1 VRAAGCTAW
10 LLIGVSLLSASGID
24 AAVPQIQQLVT
35 RAEQAGLTDPEA
47 LNRDAQA
54 ALAALQS
61 TPDPDLEI
69 RTRLLLCDYN
79 SERDLSAAEDQARRV
94 LALLPQAHDPGLRAG
109 LLTCEGETRE
119 TVADN
124 GQALAL
130 FTQAV
135 DVATSTHNDEKLAA
149 ALYSRGYLLGLQGE
163 YATGLADLRR
173 AQRLY
178 DRLGR
183 QYDALSCRDSIATLY
198 SRLGDNTE
206 AAHLYADVLRMQR
219 QAGMIREQAVTLH
232 NLARTYEDS
241 RQWDLAQATFTQA
254 LELGHGLKYSRV
266 EAYALRGLA
275 AVKVARN
282 DAAGALDDLAH
293 ATALQSETPDAR
305 LGAQINLERGRAL
318 HLAGRLPE
326 SEAVLQQARS
336 VFKSAGSA
344 VELVDTDGE
353 LAVVESALG
362 EWHAAYMDKAE
373 AAQQQEQLLSNQLGQ
388 RFAMLKVAYDTAAQ
402 EQENRAL
409 LRENAATA
417 RALEQSRR
425 VRQLQG
431 VVIALGVALGAIL
444 IWLLLLNRG
453 RARRLGS
460 LAMTDELTQAPNRR
474 AVLAMLNRLLK
485 RPEVAPCAILIM
497 DIDFFKRINDQHGH
511 AAGDEVL
518 KLVAEAVRNTVQ
530 PPAFFGR
537 LGGEEFLIALPDTDL
552 AEAKRFAEL
561 LRQRVAAINIRAAI
575 PGHPGV
581 TTSVGLT
588 LAMAGAD
595 DPGNMLAR
603 ADTALYVAKR
613 SGRNCVRVEPA
624 SDDAHLDVP
633 GPGMLDE
640 TVVLDSAANELGS
653 GH

>member
-1 VRAAGCTAW
+1 MRAAGCAA
-10 LLIGVSLLSASGID
+10 LLLAGLSLLPASATV
-24 AAVPQIQQLVT
+24 AAVPDIQQLVT
-35 RAEQAGLTDPEA
+35 RAEHEGFTDPEA

-54 ALAALQS
+54 ALVALQS

-79 SERDLSAAEDQARRV
+79 SERDLSAAQDQARQV

-109 LLTCEGETRE
+109 LLTCQGETRE
-119 TVADN
+119 TAADN
-124 GQALAL
+124 VQALRL
-130 FTQAV
+130 FSQAV
-135 DVATSTHNDEKLAA
+135 DVASSAHNDEKLAA

-163 YATGLADLRR
+163 YATGLVDLRR
-173 AQRLY
+173 AQTLY

-198 SRLGDNTE
+198 SRLGDSTE
-206 AAHLYADVLRMQR
+206 AAHLYAEVLRIQR
-219 QAGMIREQAVTLH
+219 QAGMVREQAVTLH

-241 RQWDLAQATFTQA
+241 RQWELAQMTFSQALDLAR
-254 LELGHGLKYSRV
+254 GLKYPRV

-275 AVKVARN
+275 AVKVARH
-282 DAAGALDDLAH
+282 DAAGALDDLAR
-293 ATALQSETPDAR
+293 ATALQSASPDAR
-305 LGAQINLERGRAL
+305 LGAQINLEKGRAL
-318 HLAGRLPE
+318 HLAARLPE
-326 SEAVLQQARS
+326 SLAVLQQARA

-344 VELVDTDGE
+344 LELVDTDNE
-353 LAVVESALG
+353 LAVVESSLG
-362 EWHAAYMDKAE
+362 EWHAAYADKAE
-373 AAQQQEQLLSNQLGQ
+373 AAQLQEQLLSNQLGQ
-388 RFAMLKVAYDTAAQ
+388 RFAILKVAYDTAAR
-402 EQENRAL
+402 ERENRAL
-409 LRENAATA
+409 LRENAATGS
-417 RALEQSRR
+417 ALEQSRR

-453 RARRLGS
+453 RARRMGS

-474 AVLAMLNRLLK
+474 AVLAMLNRLLQ
-485 RPEVAPCAILIM
+485 RPEVAPCAVLIM
-497 DIDFFKRINDQHGH
+497 DIDFFKRINDQYGH

-518 KLVAEAVRNTVQ
+518 KLVAEAVRSTVK

-537 LGGEEFLIALPDTDL
+537 LGGEEFLIVLPDADL
-552 AEAKRFAEL
+552 PVAKRFAEV
-561 LRQRVAAINIRAAI
+561 LRENVAAINTRAAI

-588 LAMAGAD
+588 LSMAGAD
-595 DPGNMLAR
+595 APGNMLAR
-603 ADTALYVAKR
+603 ADTALYTAKR

-624 SDDAHLDVP
+624 ADEAHL
-633 GPGMLDE
+633 
-640 TVVLDSAANELGS
+640 VLDTPANEVGS

>member
-1 VRAAGCTAW
+1 
-10 LLIGVSLLSASGID
+10 
-24 AAVPQIQQLVT
+24 
-35 RAEQAGLTDPEA
+35 
-47 LNRDAQA
+47 
-54 ALAALQS
+54 
-61 TPDPDLEI
+61 
-69 RTRLLLCDYN
+69 
-79 SERDLSAAEDQARRV
+79 
-94 LALLPQAHDPGLRAG
+94 
-109 LLTCEGETRE
+109 
-119 TVADN
+119 
-124 GQALAL
+124 
-130 FTQAV
+130 
-135 DVATSTHNDEKLAA
+135 
-149 ALYSRGYLLGLQGE
+149 
-163 YATGLADLRR
+163 
-173 AQRLY
+173 
-178 DRLGR
+178 
-183 QYDALSCRDSIATLY
+183 
-198 SRLGDNTE
+198 
-206 AAHLYADVLRMQR
+206 
-219 QAGMIREQAVTLH
+219 
-232 NLARTYEDS
+232 
-241 RQWDLAQATFTQA
+241 
-254 LELGHGLKYSRV
+254 
-266 EAYALRGLA
+266 
-275 AVKVARN
+275 
-282 DAAGALDDLAH
+282 
-293 ATALQSETPDAR
+293 
-305 LGAQINLERGRAL
+305 
-318 HLAGRLPE
+318 
-326 SEAVLQQARS
+326 
-336 VFKSAGSA
+336 
-344 VELVDTDGE
+344 
-353 LAVVESALG
+353 
-362 EWHAAYMDKAE
+362 MDKAE

-388 RFAMLKVAYDTAAQ
+388 RFAILKVAYDTAAR

-409 LRENAATA
+409 LRENAATSS
-417 RALEQSRR
+417 ALEQSRR

-453 RARRLGS
+453 RARRMGS

-485 RPEVAPCAILIM
+485 RPEVAPCALLIM

-581 TTSVGLT
+581 TTSVGMT